1 MPQRW
6 FDLPQFTFRAKQ
18 LASHVGLVAAVVF
31 IALFQLSRS
40 LGADLERQ
48 LDQRLEE
55 QALGAAQ
62 WGVGE
67 GRRHPEKI
75 AARLSSVLDADVTI
89 FDQRGAAI
97 ADSLTDP
104 DREPHGEPEVLTA
117 LGGSVGRASRRREAT
132 GEEIHYVAVPAVDGW
147 VIRFGVP
154 LSDVNATLRAM
165 RRRIL
170 FASGLAIILA
180 LALGLL
186 AARVAARPL
195 RAMTTTA
202 TRIAGGDFDVDVP
215 SSSPD
220 EFGVLARSLASLAA
234 QLKSQIGELKA
245 ERDRLSAILEGMV
258 EGVLVLDASGAV
270 VLANPAATTV
280 LESAPPLVGKPLAG
294 AVSDAT
300 LRDYI
305 SAARDAGARREG
317 EVVTGKGQAIAVYA
331 QPLETRAGGGVV
343 VVLRDMTTIRRVL
356 SMRRDFMANA
366 SHELRTPVFAIQ
378 GYAETLLRGSTDA
391 ATTKQ
396 FLEIIHRHA
405 NRLGGLVDDVLK
417 LSAIEDRPREERVR
431 ERVDVSGV
439 ASQVVETLRARAAAR
454 SVSLA
459 LDLEPGLE
467 VMGDPLALEQ
477 VLENLADNAVKYGR
491 DAGGTVRI
499 RSRKAD
505 REVRLEVTDDGPGIA
520 ASHLPRLFER
530 FYRVDPSRSRERGGT
545 GLGLA
550 IVKELV
556 EHMDGVVAV
565 RSEVGQGTTFAITF
579 PS

>member
-1 MPQRW
+1 MSRRLR
-6 FDLPQFTFRAKQ
+6 FPQFTFRAKQ

-31 IALFQLSRS
+31 IVLFQLSRS

-67 GRRHPEKI
+67 GRRHPEKV

-89 FDQRGAAI
+89 FDQHGNAIGDSLDRPELEARGA
-97 ADSLTDP
+97 
-104 DREPHGEPEVLTA
+104 PEVLTA
-117 LGGSVGRASRRREAT
+117 LRGNVGRASRRRTT
-132 GEEIHYVAVPAVDGW
+132 GEEMHYVAVPAVDGW

-154 LSDVNATLRAM
+154 LSDINATLRAM
-165 RRRIL
+165 RGRIL

-195 RAMTTTA
+195 RAMTNTA

-220 EFGVLARSLASLAA
+220 EFGVLAHALASLAA
-234 QLKSQIGELKA
+234 QLKSQIGELTA

-280 LESAPPLVGKPLAG
+280 LESAPPLVGKALAS

-300 LRDYI
+300 LRDYLA
-305 SAARDAGARREG
+305 AARESGARREG
-317 EVVTGKGQAIAVYA
+317 EVVTGKGRSIAIYA

-356 SMRRDFMANA
+356 TMRRDFMANA
-366 SHELRTPVFAIQ
+366 SHELRTPVTAIQ
-378 GYAETLLRGSTDA
+378 GYAETLLRGSADA

-405 NRLGGLVDDVLK
+405 RRLGGLVDDVLK
-417 LSAIEDRPREERVR
+417 LSSIEGRPREERVR

-439 ASQVVETLRARAAAR
+439 ASQVVETLRARAEAR
-454 SVSLA
+454 KVALA

-467 VMGDPLALEQ
+467 ITGDPLALEQ

-499 RSRKAD
+499 RARKGD
-505 REVRLEVTDDGPGIA
+505 GDVCLEVADDGPGIA
-520 ASHLPRLFER
+520 AQHLPRLFER

-556 EHMDGVVAV
+556 EHMDGEVIV

-579 PS
+579 PA